1 MNLEAIMLSK
11 ISQIEKDSTKCY
23 HLYLDSKKNEYNK
36 NKLTDIEN
44 KLVVTSGNR
53 EGRRIGEEEVQTTV
67 QKISKL

>member
-1 MNLEAIMLSK
+1 MNLEGIMLSK

-23 HLYLDSKKNEYNK
+23 HIYVDSKKKLNEYNK

-53 EGRRIGEEEVQTTV
+53 EGRRIGE
-67 QKISKL
+67 